1 MNPHPDS
8 ILWLADIH
16 HREWQEDA
24 MRTRLVREAYGDAPL
39 MPCALATVWRRLEE
53 VTGRAR
59 RYLEFHRRT
68 PTVLRRGAVPRWP
81 RLSTERE
88 IGPAPTR

>member
-24 MRTRLVREAYGDAPL
+24 TRTRLVREAYGDAPL
-39 MPCALATVWRRLEE
+39 MPCVLATVCRRLEAM
-53 VTGRAR
+53 TGRAR
-59 RYLEFHRRT
+59 RYLEFDRWA
-68 PTVLRRGAVPRWP
+68 PTVLRRGAVPRWL